1 MTEASCFTI
10 LALEWSYLLPEL
22 VGAMVEAEKEELGGR
37 WSWSKSAMH
46 ASEKMRGGAADK

>member
-10 LALEWSYLLPEL
+10 LALEWSCLLPEL

-37 WSWSKSAMH
+37 WSWGKSAMH
-46 ASEKMRGGAADK
+46 ASEKMRGGSS